1 MFAAIALAKNGRSTI
16 CLDAAARCPYL
27 RLAIGRSTDDNP
39 REMSGIFFDDPGVR
53 F

>member
-1 MFAAIALAKNGRSTI
+1 MAAMPALELTLAIATS
-16 CLDAAARCPYL
+16 
-27 RLAIGRSTDDNP
+27 SDDNS

>member
-1 MFAAIALAKNGRSTI
+1 MAAMPALELTLAIAGST
-16 CLDAAARCPYL
+16 
-27 RLAIGRSTDDNP
+27 GDNP